1 VNHTNLT
8 ICNSHTH
15 ISCNTA
21 KRSLGSL
28 GTYSHGNFRTGM
40 TPAGWTG
47 SPMMLDGLG
56 GTLVFVVDVS
66 LTVRMAAATMRE
78 APCVLNRCIC

>member
-1 VNHTNLT
+1 
-8 ICNSHTH
+8 
-15 ISCNTA
+15 
-21 KRSLGSL
+21 
-28 GTYSHGNFRTGM
+28 M

-78 APCVLNRCIC
+78 APRV